1 MRQKNNFVVV
11 IIIVLCAAVALIA
24 FAILRTRT
32 PHTDTHDDIH
42 ADQPSHEN
50 HHEHELKLSGELVN
64 GVRVVKIK
72 ARRFE
77 FDPDTIVVKVEEN
90 IRFEITSQDV
100 THGIEIKDFG
110 INQVLKPG
118 KTESLTF
125 VAGKSGRH
133 HFHCSVY
140 CGKGHNQMHGELI
153 VLHESR

>member
-1 MRQKNNFVVV
+1 MRQKKEVVAAA
-11 IIIVLCAAVALIA
+11 IIVLSLIIALIA

-32 PHTDTHDDIH
+32 PHAETHDHIH
-42 ADQPSHEN
+42 ADQPEHEN
-50 HHEHELKLSGELVN
+50 HHEHDLKLSGELVN

-72 ARRFE
+72 AQRFK
-77 FDPDTIVVKVEEN
+77 FVPGTIVVKAEEN

-110 INQVLKPG
+110 INEVLEPG
-118 KTESLTF
+118 KTQVITF

-140 CGKGHNQMHGELI
+140 CGKGHDQMHGELVI
-153 VLHESR
+153 LPD

>member
-1 MRQKNNFVVV
+1 MRQKNKFTVV
-11 IIIVLCAAVALIA
+11 IIIVLCVAVALIT

-32 PHTDTHDDIH
+32 PHADTHDHIY
-42 ADQPSHEN
+42 ADQPEHKN
-50 HHEHELKLSGELVN
+50 HHEHDLKLSGELVD

-72 ARRFE
+72 AQRFE
-77 FDPDTIVVKVEEN
+77 FDPGTIVVKAEEN

-110 INQVLKPG
+110 INEVLEPG
-118 KTESLTF
+118 KTQVITF

-140 CGKGHNQMHGELI
+140 CGKGHDQMHGELVI
-153 VLHESR
+153 LPD

>member
-1 MRQKNNFVVV
+1 MRQKNNFAVVT
-11 IIIVLCAAVALIA
+11 IIVLCVAVALIT

-32 PHTDTHDDIH
+32 PHADTHDHIY
-42 ADQPSHEN
+42 ADQPEHEN
-50 HHEHELKLSGELVN
+50 HHEHDLKLSGELVN

-77 FDPDTIVVKVEEN
+77 FDPGTVVVKAEEN
-90 IRFEITSQDV
+90 VRFEITSQDV

-110 INQVLKPG
+110 INEVLEPG
-118 KTESLTF
+118 KTQVITF

-140 CGKGHNQMHGELI
+140 CGKGHDQMHGELVI
-153 VLHESR
+153 LPD